1 MSLEPLQIAN
11 SPMDLSE
18 IGHRSCSLRCG
29 LHLTMHR
36 YPGEMMKTLN
46 LLPGPASSLHR
57 TDRAS
62 RSTALPRTITKATIT
77 WVRST
82 LISKPP
88 RLNHSYARRPVTA
101 VDTLPTS
108 ATRGRIITTSPGR
121 FTAVR
126 PPWIPVT
133 PPRTTRGPRRDIC
146 PPGRRPWTVPPR
158 GRITTRHYLKKFW
171 TWQHRVSAMKW
182 EKETRL
188 GSHSKGSRISAKR
201 NDWKYWL
208 DAIPDWMCN
217 KFKVNV

>member
-18 IGHRSCSLRCG
+18 IGHRSSSLRCG

-57 TDRAS
+57 TDRTS
-62 RSTALPRTITKATIT
+62 RSTALPSSITRATIT

-101 VDTLPTS
+101 ADTLPTS
-108 ATRGRIITTSPGR
+108 ATRGRIITTSPRR

-126 PPWIPVT
+126 PPWTPVT
-133 PPRTTRGPRRDIC
+133 PPGTTRGPPGRDIC
-146 PPGRRPWTVPPR
+146 PPRRRPRTAPSR
-158 GRITTRHYLKKFW
+158 RRMTTRHDPQKFR
-171 TWQHRVSAMKW
+171 TWQHGVSATKW
-182 EKETRL
+182 DNETRL
-188 GSHSKGSRISAKR
+188 GSRNYGSRISAK
-201 NDWKYWL
+201 KKQL
-208 DAIPDWMCN
+208 KLLA
-217 KFKVNV
+217 